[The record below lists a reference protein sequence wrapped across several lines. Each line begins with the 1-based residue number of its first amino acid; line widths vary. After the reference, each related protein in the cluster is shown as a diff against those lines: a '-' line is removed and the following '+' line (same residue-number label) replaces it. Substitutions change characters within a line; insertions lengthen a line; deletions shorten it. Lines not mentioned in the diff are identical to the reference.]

1 MKASPFRPAIALF
14 AAALLLGAGL
24 LGWLLLT
31 PDPDPDPSSQP
42 RPPDRT
48 LERPVATLVS
58 EAHTPKRAG
67 PPDNFLPSPGDPV
80 FHLRIPK
87 IGLDTAVVEG
97 VRPQD
102 LVNGPGHYPACR
114 NGFELPLCSKH
125 EEVLPGE
132 KGRVIVS
139 GHRTTYGAPFWD
151 MDRLERGDAVIVRT
165 DWGRFVYRV
174 TRHKI
179 IDAED
184 SGSVVKM
191 GKKAEM
197 MFTTCHPR
205 FSAAQRLLVF
215 AELKPV

>member
-1 MKASPFRPAIALF
+1 MKSFQFRPAIALV
-14 AAALLLGAGL
+14 AATLLLGAGA
-24 LGWLLLT
+24 LGWFLLT
-31 PDPDPDPSSQP
+31 PDPPGPSQP
-42 RPPDRT
+42 RPPERT
-48 LERPVATLVS
+48 LARPVTTLVG
-58 EAHTPKRAG
+58 ETDTPKRAG
-67 PPDNFLPSPGDPV
+67 PPDHFSPSPGDPV

-87 IGLDTAVVEG
+87 IELDTVVVEG
-97 VRPQD
+97 VRPED
-102 LVNGPGHYPACR
+102 LVDGPGHYPACR

-151 MDRLERGDAVIVRT
+151 MDRLERGDPVIVRT

-174 TRHKI
+174 TRHRI

-191 GKKAEM
+191 GKKAEI

-215 AELKPV
+215 AELKPA

>member
-1 MKASPFRPAIALF
+1 MKSFQFRPVVAL
-14 AAALLLGAGL
+14 AAAPLLLIAGT
-24 LGWLLLT
+24 LGWLLVT
-31 PDPDPDPSSQP
+31 PDPEASSQP
-42 RPPDRT
+42 RPPERT
-48 LERPVATLVS
+48 LERPVATRVS
-58 EAHTPKRAG
+58 GADAPKRTG
-67 PPDNFLPSPGDPV
+67 PPDHFSPSPGDPV
-80 FHLRIPK
+80 FHLHIPK
-87 IGLDTAVVEG
+87 IGLDTVVVEG
-97 VRPQD
+97 VRPED
-102 LVNGPGHYPACR
+102 LVDGPGHYPACR
-114 NGFELPLCSKH
+114 SGFELPLCSKH
-125 EEVLPGE
+125 EEVFPGD

-151 MDRLERGDAVIVRT
+151 MDRLERGDPVIVRT

-197 MFTTCHPR
+197 MFTTCHPK

-215 AELKPV
+215 AELKSA

>member
-1 MKASPFRPAIALF
+1 V
-14 AAALLLGAGL
+14 AA
-24 LGWLLLT
+24 
-31 PDPDPDPSSQP
+31 
-42 RPPDRT
+42 
-48 LERPVATLVS
+48 LVS
-58 EAHTPKRAG
+58 EPHAPKRAG
-67 PPDNFLPSPGDPV
+67 PPDNFSPSPGDPV

-102 LVNGPGHYPACR
+102 LVSGPGHYPACR

-151 MDRLERGDAVIVRT
+151 MDRLERGDEIIVRT
-165 DWGRFVYRV
+165 DWGRFLYRV

-179 IDAED
+179 IDADD

-191 GKKAEM
+191 GRKAEM

>member
-1 MKASPFRPAIALF
+1 MKSFAFRPAIALV
-14 AAALLLGAGL
+14 ASALLLGTGAL
-24 LGWLLLT
+24 VWLLLS
-31 PDPDPDPSSQP
+31 PDSDASSHP
-42 RPPDRT
+42 RTSERA

-58 EAHTPKRAG
+58 EADAPKRAG
-67 PPDNFLPSPGDPV
+67 PPEDFSPTPGDPV

-87 IGLDTAVVEG
+87 IGLDTVVVEG
-97 VRPQD
+97 VRPED

-125 EEVLPGE
+125 KEVLPGE

-151 MDRLERGDAVIVRT
+151 MDRLERGDPVIVRT